1 MQSTSSASG
10 LLWREIATVIGVSAS
25 VRPAAN
31 AAARPK
37 RRSAMSYTSPTVA
50 MPIKACGTSSDHDEN
65 PKARADSACTHS
77 ASGGLSTV
85 CTPAASNAP

>member
-37 RRSAMSYTSPTVA
+37 REPREVVDEPDGRDAHQRLRHEHATTS
-50 MPIKACGTSSDHDEN
+50 
-65 PKARADSACTHS
+65 
-77 ASGGLSTV
+77 
-85 CTPAASNAP
+85 